1 MQPITIEA
9 LREIVQTGREA
20 FGVND
25 LIIAG
30 GAVRDTLNMRPVK
43 DIDMFVS
50 LARHI
55 DGDSEE
61 MSERFARACGNIA
74 ACLGVDGSH
83 TFRATPAE
91 YGPLVDFCEIP
102 TTPFG
107 VPLQIILIDDDPVDD
122 VHKYDFG
129 LSQCFVTP
137 NATFKT
143 DAYLSD
149 ERHCTITYTP
159 SAQYR
164 AAMLRSKARLGRLRS
179 KYEFYECVGCAAL
192 DELPA
197 SGALE

>member
-9 LREIVQTGREA
+9 LRQLVQTGREA

-30 GAVRDTLNMRPVK
+30 GAVRDTLNARPVK

-50 LARHI
+50 LARYI
-55 DGDSEE
+55 DGDLEE
-61 MSERFARACGNIA
+61 ASDLFARACARIA
-74 ACLGVDGSH
+74 DVLGIPGTQ
-83 TFRATPAE
+83 TFRETPAE

-102 TTPFG
+102 MTPFG

-143 DAYLSD
+143 DAYLND
-149 ERHCTITYTP
+149 ERYCTITYTP
-159 SAQYR
+159 SAQDL

-179 KYEFYECVGCAAL
+179 KYEFYDCVGCTAL

-197 SGALE
+197 NGALE

>member
-9 LREIVQTGREA
+9 LRKLVQTGREA

-50 LARHI
+50 LTRHT
-55 DGDSEE
+55 DGDPESA
-61 MSERFARACGNIA
+61 SDLFAGACARIA
-74 ACLGVDGSH
+74 DALGAPGTQ
-83 TFRATPAE
+83 TFRETPAE
-91 YGPLVDFCEIP
+91 YGPLVDFCEIQ

-107 VPLQIILIDDDPVDD
+107 VPLQIIMIDDDPVDD

-137 NATFKT
+137 NTTFKT

-159 SAQYR
+159 SAQDP

-179 KYEFYECVGCAAL
+179 KYEFYDYVGCTAL

>member
-9 LREIVQTGREA
+9 LRELVQTGREV

-30 GAVRDTLNMRPVK
+30 GAVRDTLNIRPVK

-50 LARHI
+50 LARHT
-55 DGDSEE
+55 DVQEE
-61 MSERFARACGNIA
+61 MSEWFAHACGNIA
-74 ACLGVDGSH
+74 AGLGVDGSQ
-83 TFRATPAE
+83 TFRETPAE

-149 ERHCTITYTP
+149 ERRCRITYTP
-159 SAQYR
+159 SAQDL